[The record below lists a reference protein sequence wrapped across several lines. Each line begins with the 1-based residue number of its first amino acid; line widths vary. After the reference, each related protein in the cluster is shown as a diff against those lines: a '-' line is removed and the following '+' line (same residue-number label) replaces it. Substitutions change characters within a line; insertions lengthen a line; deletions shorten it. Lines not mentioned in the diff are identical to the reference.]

1 MKCLVV
7 NVNVWPFL
15 VFDEA
20 TSALDVSVQDS
31 IAYLLARLQKKRN
44 LTYLFIAHDIAFIR
58 TMCHK
63 VVVMYKGAIVEEL
76 DAFHLADAKHPY
88 TKVLL
93 SSIFEIGKP
102 HNPLSMDTVTNA
114 TNATNI

>member
-1 MKCLVV
+1 
-7 NVNVWPFL
+7 
-15 VFDEA
+15 
-20 TSALDVSVQDS
+20 
-31 IAYLLARLQKKRN
+31 LARLQKKKN

-93 SSIFEIGKP
+93 SSIFEIGKD
-102 HNPLSMDTVTNA
+102 HKPLTLEEAAVEA
-114 TNATNI
+114 

>member
-1 MKCLVV
+1 
-7 NVNVWPFL
+7 
-15 VFDEA
+15 
-20 TSALDVSVQDS
+20 
-31 IAYLLARLQKKRN
+31 
-44 LTYLFIAHDIAFIR
+44 
-58 TMCHK
+58 
-63 VVVMYKGAIVEEL
+63 MYKVDIVEEL

-114 TNATNI
+114 TNL

>member
-1 MKCLVV
+1 MIYVHIFPRKKCTL
-7 NVNVWPFL
+7 
-15 VFDEA
+15 FD
-20 TSALDVSVQDS
+20 ALFDL
-31 IAYLLARLQKKRN
+31 Y

-63 VVVMYKGAIVEEL
+63 VVVMYKGDIVEEL

-102 HNPLSMDTVTNA
+102 HNPLSMDTVTND
-114 TNATNI
+114 TNI